1 MDIRYALRTLL
12 GQPLFTSAAV
22 VTLALGIGVNST
34 IFAFAN
40 AMLFRPMPGI
50 AAPEALVWVSAVWRD
65 RGREVGMSYP
75 EYLDYRE
82 ATGSLF
88 SDLFAFRRT
97 PLSLG
102 SGGEPQRIRGQLVT
116 ATFFSALGVVPAAGR
131 LIGPADEEPGNPP
144 TAVLGYSLWQQRFG
158 GSTEILSSPV
168 ILNGRPV
175 TIIGVAPEHFH
186 GPALAE
192 TADIWLPLSQLPELR
207 STDRLLLTD
216 RASSWLLVMGR
227 LRPDTSLGAA
237 QSAALAVAARLEA
250 EHPATNTN
258 RGVHITSARTGL
270 APENRGELVPLSVL
284 LLSVTGIVLLIACA
298 NVANLLLARGAGR
311 ALEISIRA
319 SLGASRGRLVRQLLT
334 ESGVLAAAGAG
345 LGLLLSFWAADI
357 LHAQLP
363 DSEFRGLS
371 VAADGSVLAFTTLIA
386 TLSVCGFGLVP
397 ALTLTRGALVPRLRE
412 TPGAGGRSRVQGA
425 FVVAQLALSLVLL
438 LAGALSLRALQKS
451 SQVDPGF
458 NPAGVLTASFDLA
471 LQNYPPERRASFRR
485 LLRERLAALPGVTG
499 VGIANMPP
507 LSGTMVSSL
516 VTDLSTG
523 GASGE
528 ARAYLN
534 GAGPGYF
541 EALQLA
547 IVRGRPVEPV
557 DGPGATAVAVVNE
570 TLARS
575 LWADADPVGRQLRL
589 NGRPVQVVGVA
600 RNSKYDEITE
610 DPRPFIYLSIDQNP
624 QLDRE
629 TVLVRSVAPPANLA
643 AAVRA
648 QIQVLDPALPVFD
661 VRPLESVLRDRADK
675 QRGISAL
682 LAVFGSVAL
691 LLASLGLYGVMA
703 YAVTR
708 RTREMGIRIALGA
721 NPARLMALVVKDGL
735 RLSIFG
741 VAIGATLSI
750 PMAYALGAL
759 LFGIVIAD
767 LAAFGLA
774 CALLLAVGA
783 AAALLPARRA
793 ARLDPIVALR
803 HD

>member
-1 MDIRYALRTLL
+1 
-12 GQPLFTSAAV
+12 
-22 VTLALGIGVNST
+22 
-34 IFAFAN
+34 
-40 AMLFRPMPGI
+40 
-50 AAPEALVWVSAVWRD
+50 
-65 RGREVGMSYP
+65 
-75 EYLDYRE
+75 
-82 ATGSLF
+82 
-88 SDLFAFRRT
+88 
-97 PLSLG
+97 
-102 SGGEPQRIRGQLVT
+102 
-116 ATFFSALGVVPAAGR
+116 
-131 LIGPADEEPGNPP
+131 
-144 TAVLGYSLWQQRFG
+144 
-158 GSTEILSSPV
+158 
-168 ILNGRPV
+168 
-175 TIIGVAPEHFH
+175 
-186 GPALAE
+186 
-192 TADIWLPLSQLPELR
+192 
-207 STDRLLLTD
+207 
-216 RASSWLLVMGR
+216 
-227 LRPDTSLGAA
+227 
-237 QSAALAVAARLEA
+237 
-250 EHPATNTN
+250 
-258 RGVHITSARTGL
+258 
-270 APENRGELVPLSVL
+270 
-284 LLSVTGIVLLIACA
+284 
-298 NVANLLLARGAGR
+298 
-311 ALEISIRA
+311 
-319 SLGASRGRLVRQLLT
+319 
-334 ESGVLAAAGAG
+334 
-345 LGLLLSFWAADI
+345 
-357 LHAQLP
+357 
-363 DSEFRGLS
+363 
-371 VAADGSVLAFTTLIA
+371 
-386 TLSVCGFGLVP
+386 
-397 ALTLTRGALVPRLRE
+397 
-412 TPGAGGRSRVQGA
+412 
-425 FVVAQLALSLVLL
+425 
-438 LAGALSLRALQKS
+438 
-451 SQVDPGF
+451 VDPGF

-485 LLRERLAALPGVTG
+485 LLRERVAALPGVIEVG
-499 VGIANMPP
+499 VTNMPP
-507 LSGTMVSSL
+507 LSGTMVSTV
-516 VTDLSTG
+516 VTGLTTG
-523 GASGE
+523 GASAE

-534 GAGPGYF
+534 AAGPGYF

-547 IVRGRPVEPV
+547 IVRGRPLAAT
-557 DGPGATAVAVVNE
+557 DGPGATEVAVVNE

-575 LWADADPVGRQLRL
+575 LWADANPIGRQLRL
-589 NGRPVQVVGVA
+589 DGRPVEVVGVA

-648 QIQVLDPALPVFD
+648 EIQALDPALPVFD

>member
-1 MDIRYALRTLL
+1 
-12 GQPLFTSAAV
+12 
-22 VTLALGIGVNST
+22 
-34 IFAFAN
+34 
-40 AMLFRPMPGI
+40 
-50 AAPEALVWVSAVWRD
+50 
-65 RGREVGMSYP
+65 
-75 EYLDYRE
+75 
-82 ATGSLF
+82 
-88 SDLFAFRRT
+88 
-97 PLSLG
+97 
-102 SGGEPQRIRGQLVT
+102 
-116 ATFFSALGVVPAAGR
+116 
-131 LIGPADEEPGNPP
+131 
-144 TAVLGYSLWQQRFG
+144 
-158 GSTEILSSPV
+158 
-168 ILNGRPV
+168 
-175 TIIGVAPEHFH
+175 
-186 GPALAE
+186 
-192 TADIWLPLSQLPELR
+192 
-207 STDRLLLTD
+207 
-216 RASSWLLVMGR
+216 
-227 LRPDTSLGAA
+227 
-237 QSAALAVAARLEA
+237 
-250 EHPATNTN
+250 
-258 RGVHITSARTGL
+258 
-270 APENRGELVPLSVL
+270 
-284 LLSVTGIVLLIACA
+284 
-298 NVANLLLARGAGR
+298 
-311 ALEISIRA
+311 
-319 SLGASRGRLVRQLLT
+319 
-334 ESGVLAAAGAG
+334 
-345 LGLLLSFWAADI
+345 
-357 LHAQLP
+357 
-363 DSEFRGLS
+363 
-371 VAADGSVLAFTTLIA
+371 
-386 TLSVCGFGLVP
+386 
-397 ALTLTRGALVPRLRE
+397 
-412 TPGAGGRSRVQGA
+412 
-425 FVVAQLALSLVLL
+425 
-438 LAGALSLRALQKS
+438 
-451 SQVDPGF
+451 
-458 NPAGVLTASFDLA
+458 
-471 LQNYPPERRASFRR
+471 
-485 LLRERLAALPGVTG
+485 
-499 VGIANMPP
+499 
-507 LSGTMVSSL
+507 MVSSL

-648 QIQVLDPALPVFD
+648 EIQALDPALPVFD

-767 LAAFGLA
+767 LAAFGLV
-774 CALLLAVGA
+774 CGLLLAVGA

-793 ARLDPIVALR
+793 SRLDPIVALR